1 MIKIFSGTDSFES
14 YSMAKKQAEKLAT
27 DKNEEVKIL
36 NANEIDNPA
45 EFIQYIEGVG
55 MFSSSYVV
63 FLKRLSGNKK
73 LMEYFTD
80 NYDQLKAYDIILWE
94 DGKLDGRLK
103 FFVKLKKE
111 DVSFA
116 FDLEKDREVKY
127 WLNAEAKK
135 KGIKF
140 SEKQLIDLIENLG
153 LDKWKLNTEIEKI
166 SIYLSA
172 EKKETLTEDEFN
184 KIVGFEVSG
193 DIWKLVEAFGNR
205 NVKQCLQEFYKI
217 SSYEDN
223 GQYIIAMI
231 ERELSNL
238 ALLHFANKDGLPDS
252 QLGIHPFVL
261 QKLKSKV
268 RKFSLPE
275 IQKYLKRLF
284 DLDKSI
290 KSGDIDEKVGLSLYI
305 LSI

>member
-1 MIKIFSGTDSFES
+1 MIKIFSGTDNFES
-14 YSMAKKQAEKLAT
+14 YAMAKKQAEKLAV

-45 EFIQYIEGVG
+45 EFVQYIEGVG
-55 MFSSSYVV
+55 MFSSSYAV

-73 LMEYFTD
+73 LLDYFTD
-80 NYDQLKAYDIILWE
+80 NYDVLKVYDIILWE
-94 DGKLDGRLK
+94 EAKLDGRLK
-103 FFVKLKKE
+103 FFVKLKKD
-111 DVSFA
+111 DVSFV
-116 FDLEKDREVKY
+116 FDLGKDRDVKT

-140 SEKQLIDLIENLG
+140 TDFQLSNLIVNLG
-153 LDKWKLNTEIEKI
+153 LDKWKLINELEKI

-172 EKKETLTEDEFN
+172 EKKEIISDEEFN
-184 KIVGFEVSG
+184 KIIGFEVSG
-193 DIWKLVEAFGNR
+193 DIWKLVEAFSNR
-205 NVKQCLQEFYKI
+205 KAKQCLQEYHKI
-217 SSYEDN
+217 SSYEEN

-238 ALLHFANKDGLPDS
+238 ALLHYAKKEGLPDS
-252 QLGIHPFVL
+252 QIGMHPFVL
-261 QKLKSKV
+261 QKLKAKMNNFTLSD
-268 RKFSLPE
+268 

-284 DLDKSI
+284 DLDRSI

-305 LSI
+305 LSV